1 MSKHNK
7 NLLLSL
13 DNENNTPLL
22 PSNSKGENNFFKI
35 EQRVTLKKVKDIN
48 GMQIT
53 YNVIKKKTK
62 SLFNVNNNK
71 SASSCNPCMAACKK
85 VNKKINGRKLSKV
98 NNKELNEILRISFPL
113 N

>member
-22 PSNSKGENNFFKI
+22 PSNSKGETIQLNCSIVSEKI
-35 EQRVTLKKVKDIN
+35 RIKKLQDLN

-53 YNVIKKKTK
+53 YDAIKKK
-62 SLFNVNNNK
+62 N
-71 SASSCNPCMAACKK
+71 
-85 VNKKINGRKLSKV
+85 
-98 NNKELNEILRISFPL
+98 
-113 N
+113 